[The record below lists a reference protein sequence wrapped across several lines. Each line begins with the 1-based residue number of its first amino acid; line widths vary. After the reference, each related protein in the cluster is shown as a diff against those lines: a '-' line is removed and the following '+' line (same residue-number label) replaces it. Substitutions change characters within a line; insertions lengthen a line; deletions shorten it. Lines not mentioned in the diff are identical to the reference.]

1 MTTRSATVLVVG
13 SWILSVGS
21 FVLLAVSWTSGME
34 DNLFHFQDAVVGL
47 VFPALGWLVL
57 RRQSLHPVGWI
68 LVVAG
73 LSGALGA
80 FGEEYVTVGFE
91 VYAGSLPAVAL
102 VAWLGS
108 WTWAFFFGLLPVLL
122 LIFPDGNLLSRR
134 WRPVLW
140 VASVP
145 PVLLPMLLAVMS
157 WGAPVEVMAASAE
170 PAFPAAL
177 EWAFEAGIL
186 VLAASLLAALISLG
200 LRWRRS
206 SGLTRQQM
214 KVFFVGAA
222 AGVLCLVLSQLE
234 IPGGDLLGVVAFLL
248 VPGGMVA
255 AILRY
260 RLYDIDRLVSRTV
273 TYAAVTAVLV
283 GIFFSTVFLLQL
295 LLPTESDLATAAST
309 LAVAA
314 AFNPLRRRIQGFID
328 RRFNRA
334 RYDAARVAE
343 RFGRDL
349 RSRAAAVDPTADL
362 QRTVTTALE
371 PSSVSVWLADDI
383 PPEPKRTAH
392 LAAADSEGAS

>member
-1 MTTRSATVLVVG
+1 MIRAAGVLVLI
-13 SWILSVGS
+13 SWALSVGS
-21 FVLLAVSWTSGME
+21 FVLLGVSLVGGME
-34 DNLFHFQDAVVGL
+34 NDLFHYQDAVVGL

-57 RRQSLHPVGWI
+57 RRQSSHPVGWI

-80 FGEEYVTVGFE
+80 FGEEYVTVGVE
-91 VYAGSLPAVAL
+91 LYAGALPAVAL

-108 WTWAFFFGLLPVLL
+108 WTWAFFFCLLPILL
-122 LIFPDGNLLSRR
+122 LVFPDGNLLTPR

-145 PVLLPMLLAVMS
+145 PVLVPAMLAVVS
-157 WGAPVEVMAASAE
+157 WGAPIEVLASSDE
-170 PAFPAAL
+170 PDLPGAL
-177 EWAFEAGIL
+177 EWAFEAAIL
-186 VLAASLLAALISLG
+186 VLALSLLGALVSLG
-200 LRWRRS
+200 MRWRRS
-206 SGLTRQQM
+206 TGVTRQQL
-214 KVFFVGAA
+214 KVFFLFAI
-222 AGVLCLVLSQLE
+222 AGVVCLILSQLE
-234 IPGGDLLGVVAFLL
+234 IPGRELFGVAAFLL

-273 TYAAVTAVLV
+273 TYAVMTAVLL

-314 AFNPLRRRIQGFID
+314 AFNPLRRRVQEFID

-334 RYDAARVAE
+334 RYDAERVADS
-343 RFGRDL
+343 FGRDL
-349 RSRAAAVDPTADL
+349 RKRAAAVDPTVDL
-362 QRTVTTALE
+362 QRAVVAALE
-371 PSSVSVWLADDI
+371 PSSLSVWLADDVL
-383 PPEPKRTAH
+383 RRR
-392 LAAADSEGAS
+392 